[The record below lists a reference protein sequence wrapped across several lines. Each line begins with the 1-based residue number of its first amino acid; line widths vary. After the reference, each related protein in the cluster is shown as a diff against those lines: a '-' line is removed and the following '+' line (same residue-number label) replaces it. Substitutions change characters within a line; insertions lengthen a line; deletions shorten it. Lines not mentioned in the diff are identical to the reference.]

1 VEAVTREAPPST
13 GEDVLTTLGAGGV
26 AEPWH
31 RTQLKQKRSFA
42 LSRNVVYISFKQKR
56 SSLFGGRYVS
66 PRDVE

>member
-31 RTQLKQKRSFA
+31 RTQVKQERSFA
-42 LSRNVVYISFKQKR
+42 LSRMAV
-56 SSLFGGRYVS
+56 
-66 PRDVE
+66 